1 MAVSLT
7 WVRDNYDSDKDR
19 KISSADASMASYHNS
34 IGKITNE
41 QLAAVNA
48 AWANN
53 TLLPMYSGTG
63 TITGAAKGKIVN
75 FSYPTSAKTN
85 EQISIRASVQNTG
98 TASGTFKLQL
108 FKGTIRVAQSSS
120 FSVANGQTS
129 PAKSMYVT
137 TPSSGASISYQIKCV
152 RIT

>member
-1 MAVSLT
+1 MTTSLT
-7 WVRDNYDSDKDR
+7 WVRDNYDNNKSRYIDNDELSLANYDR
-19 KISSADASMASYHNS
+19 DGK
-34 IGKITNE
+34 KITTE
-41 QLAAVNA
+41 QHSAVWA
-48 AWANN
+48 AWTDH

-75 FSYPTSAKTN
+75 FSYPMSAKTN
-85 EQISIRASVQNTG
+85 ERISIRASVQNTG

-108 FKGTIRVAQSSS
+108 FKGTSRVTQSSS

-129 PAKSMYVT
+129 PTKSMYVT